1 MTRATERIGRSGEYL
16 TCSVIARETDTVTV
30 MPHGANADIIFEY
43 DNQMYRCQVKTVT
56 HIEKARNSWR
66 FDLRKGSHSKSR
78 EYKENTIDIFALVN
92 LKYQNVYFLPF
103 NNCKYLQYS
112 VHDEPMKAVNS
123 IESFR
128 EAMDAI
134 ISANGRQIGI
144 SVHDI
149 PLEKPQKLA
158 VI

>member
-1 MTRATERIGRSGEYL
+1 
-16 TCSVIARETDTVTV
+16 
-30 MPHGANADIIFEY
+30 
-43 DNQMYRCQVKTVT
+43 
-56 HIEKARNSWR
+56 
-66 FDLRKGSHSKSR
+66 
-78 EYKENTIDIFALVN
+78 
-92 LKYQNVYFLPF
+92 
-103 NNCKYLQYS
+103 
-112 VHDEPMKAVNS
+112 MKAVNS

>member
-1 MTRATERIGRSGEYL
+1 
-16 TCSVIARETDTVTV
+16 
-30 MPHGANADIIFEY
+30 
-43 DNQMYRCQVKTVT
+43 
-56 HIEKARNSWR
+56 
-66 FDLRKGSHSKSR
+66 
-78 EYKENTIDIFALVN
+78 
-92 LKYQNVYFLPF
+92 
-103 NNCKYLQYS
+103 
-112 VHDEPMKAVNS
+112 MKAVNS

-134 ISANGRQIGI
+134 NSTDDRRIGI

>member
-16 TCSVIARETDTVTV
+16 TCSVIARETDTVTI
-30 MPHGANADIIFEY
+30 MPHGSHADIIFEY
-43 DNQMYRCQVKTVT
+43 DDQMYRCQVKTVT

-78 EYKENTIDIFALVN
+78 QYKKNTIDIFALVN

-103 NNCKYLQYS
+103 NNCKFLQYS

-123 IESFR
+123 IKSFR

-134 ISANGRQIGI
+134 INSDDTRMGI

-149 PLEKPQKLA
+149 PFKKAQKLA

>member
-1 MTRATERIGRSGEYL
+1 MTRSTERIGRSGEYL
-16 TCSVIARETDTVTV
+16 TCSVLARETDTVTI
-30 MPHGANADIIFEY
+30 MPHGSHADIIFEWE
-43 DNQMYRCQVKTVT
+43 NKMYRCQVKTVT
-56 HIEKARNSWR
+56 HIEKSRSSWR

-78 EYKENTIDIFALVN
+78 QYKKNTIDIFALVN

-123 IESFR
+123 IESFK

-134 ISANGRQIGI
+134 INSDDTRMGI

>member
-1 MTRATERIGRSGEYL
+1 
-16 TCSVIARETDTVTV
+16 
-30 MPHGANADIIFEY
+30 
-43 DNQMYRCQVKTVT
+43 
-56 HIEKARNSWR
+56 
-66 FDLRKGSHSKSR
+66 
-78 EYKENTIDIFALVN
+78 LVN

-123 IESFR
+123 IESFK

-134 ISANGRQIGI
+134 NSTDDRRIGI

>member
-1 MTRATERIGRSGEYL
+1 M
-16 TCSVIARETDTVTV
+16 IARETDTVTI
-30 MPHGANADIIFEY
+30 MPHGSHADIIFEY
-43 DNQMYRCQVKTVT
+43 DDQMYRCQVKTVT
-56 HIEKARNSWR
+56 HIEKARNSWL

-78 EYKENTIDIFALVN
+78 HYKENTIDVFALVN

-103 NNCKYLQYS
+103 NNCKFLQYS

-134 ISANGRQIGI
+134 INSDDTRMGI

-149 PLEKPQKLA
+149 PLKKAQKLA